1 MTDKGRK
8 KAFSN
13 VFLNILLVV
22 SVVVL
27 IAPFVRDGIVSA
39 ISSKAPKD
47 GEVSQSFRIEIND
60 GAGLLRDDEEDALRE
75 ELAAVAKHYNV
86 AFVSTK
92 ESTGLNARERAD
104 LLLSDLFADSH
115 GILLLIDMYNREI
128 YIRAG
133 DSVKHLTVAKCE
145 TITDNVYTYAS
156 AGDYYQCASKA
167 FAQIA
172 RIVEGKSIPEVM
184 KHMSNALLAF
194 SAGFFAAFIIA
205 NAKTRIKRPSQVLQ
219 FDGNTGKELILSNV
233 NIVPNSVTSRP
244 GAGATALNIAV
255 DVIRIAS
262 SSGGGGGSHGSG
274 RSSGGRSGGGSHGGG
289 HRF

>member
-47 GEVSQSFRIEIND
+47 EEVNQTFRIEIKD
-60 GAGLLRDDEEDALRE
+60 GADLLSNDEEDALRE

-92 ESTGLNARERAD
+92 EPTGLSARERAD

-115 GILLLIDMYNREI
+115 GILFLIDMYNREI

-167 FAQIA
+167 FSQIA
-172 RIVEGKSIPEVM
+172 RIVEGKSVPEVM
-184 KHMSNALLAF
+184 KHMSNALLAL

-219 FDGNTGKELILSNV
+219 FDGNTSKELILSNV

-262 SSGGGGGSHGSG
+262 SSGGGGSHGS
-274 RSSGGRSGGGSHGGG
+274 GRSGGGSHGGG
-289 HRF
+289 SHGGGHRF